1 MMHSSV
7 GNMAVSQMQNST
19 NGMASGPQTALYKT
33 NTLDQYGSVG
43 AGRNSAMNHNSSNLN
58 AIANTSVIAGT
69 TTN

>member
-1 MMHSSV
+1 MHSSV
-7 GNMAVSQMQNST
+7 GNMAISQMQNSS
-19 NGMASGPQTALYKT
+19 NGGMASGPQTALYKT

-58 AIANTSVIAGT
+58 AIGNTSVIAGT